1 MTISQDDT
9 PRDEQEQREARDI
22 LAEARE
28 EQHRLLMENYQLRE
42 TVARLMQELEAYRQP
57 PLLVGTVRS
66 ILNDQELVVRLP
78 NGNVFLTRNSL
89 KEALSVGDE
98 VYLEQK
104 NLTVVRK
111 AGRTHEFD
119 VEQYVIIEKPRVSWE
134 DIGGLDE
141 QKQAIR
147 EVVELPLLK
156 KHVFEKIGITP
167 PKGVLLHGPPG
178 TGKTLLA
185 KAVAS
190 ATNATFIEL
199 VGSELVQKYIGEGA
213 KLVREVFKLARE
225 RAPSIIFIDELD
237 AIAAK
242 RIELGTSGE
251 REVQRTFMQLLAEI
265 DGFQPLGDVKIIAAT
280 NRPDILD
287 PAITRPGR
295 LERQIHVP
303 PPGRDGVLEILRI
316 HTRQMRLAENVNLE
330 QLAGMLEGLTGAE
343 IKAVVTEAGYEAIRQ
358 DRDEVRMEDFAKAAE
373 AYQREEEKPSMFG

>member
-373 AYQREEEKPSMFG
+373 AYQHEEEKPSMFG